1 MHMASQVVPEPKG
14 PRWLV
19 RLAEGL
25 DSLLGN
31 FVGSAQIGPYV
42 APDQERPLRDIDCP
56 SCGAPIS
63 RHRTEH
69 TAAISRLYC
78 PAASR

>member
-1 MHMASQVVPEPKG
+1 MEQVKGPRG

-19 RLAEGL
+19 RAAAGL
-25 DSLLGN
+25 DGLLGN

-42 APDQERPLRDIDCP
+42 PPELERPRPDIACP
-56 SCGAPIS
+56 SCGQPIS

-69 TAAISRLYC
+69 TPAISRLYC
-78 PAASR
+78 PVPRTAG